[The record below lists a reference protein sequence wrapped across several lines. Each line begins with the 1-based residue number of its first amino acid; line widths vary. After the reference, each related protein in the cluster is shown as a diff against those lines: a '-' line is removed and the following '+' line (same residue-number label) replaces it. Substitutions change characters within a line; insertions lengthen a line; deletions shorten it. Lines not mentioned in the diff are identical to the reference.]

1 MRILRYCMLLLCFT
15 LLLRDTHA
23 QASWDTTYFDDYTD
37 QLTTRFYF
45 SQKYV
50 SLVLDNDNDDL
61 DLTYRPNTTFNM
73 GIGASYDWFTLN
85 LAYGFGFL
93 NQDEERGE
101 TDYLDLQAH
110 FYGQKV
116 NIDLFGEFYTGYYLT
131 PEGKASDNGSFYL
144 RPDLKVTELGAA
156 VQYIFNDRKVSF
168 RAASLQ
174 NQRQKKSAGSFLL
187 GLEFYFGLLR
197 ADSSVYPTMIVRD
210 SLNHNQADYF
220 EFGPNFGYVYT
231 LVFLKNF
238 FLTASAAINIDYGIT
253 NYYNND
259 GSFTEKGISPNAM
272 FRAFAGWNTPKN
284 AVSLVYTNNNVS
296 LTSPENTQVGINTGN
311 FRINYVRRFIPGPKT
326 VKLLRPIKI
335 FKKS

>member
-1 MRILRYCMLLLCFT
+1 MRVLLLCILLSGFT
-15 LLLRDTHA
+15 FFTQNSYA
-23 QASWDTTYFDDYTD
+23 QASWDTAYYDDYTA

-50 SLVLDNDNDDL
+50 SLLLDNDNDDL

-93 NQDEERGE
+93 NQDEDRGE

-116 NIDLFGEFYTGYYLT
+116 NLDLFGEFYNGFYLT
-131 PEGKASDNGSFYL
+131 PEGKASTDGSFYL
-144 RPDLKVTELGAA
+144 RPDLKVTELGVAA
-156 VQYIFNDRKVSF
+156 QYIFNDKKVSF
-168 RAASLQ
+168 RAAALQ
-174 NQRQKKSAGSFLL
+174 NQRQKKSAGSLL
-187 GLEFYFGLLR
+187 VGAEFYFGLVR
-197 ADSSVYPTMIVRD
+197 ADSSVYPSLIAMD

-220 EFGPNFGYVYT
+220 EFGPNVGYMYT
-231 LVFLKNF
+231 FVFFKNF
-238 FLTASAAINIDYGIT
+238 FITASIAANLDYGVT
-253 NYYNND
+253 NYYNNN
-259 GSFTEKGISPNAM
+259 GSFSEKGLSPNAM

-284 AVSLVYTNNNVS
+284 AVSLVFTNNNVS

-326 VKLLRPIKI
+326 EKLLKPIKI
-335 FKKS
+335 FK